1 MRRWLL
7 VGLLLGGSALQA
19 VAQPDAAPGQA
30 GVLASDRPLATPSR
44 DVDVTYETPTNAPAD
59 PQQDHAK
66 PAMFRQRL
74 RWLQSE
80 QRMRIDPGGGSLYM
94 LTDYRAHTLSIVNLA
109 AGAVLDAPAPAGS
122 ALAPGGSQD
131 VAFAKVGV
139 SQVAGVACQ
148 NWRLGPD
155 APGAVI
161 ACITADGVTLRVATA
176 QRLLAQAVSV
186 AYVPQDPALFDHP
199 KGLRQ
204 FEPPTSR

>member
-1 MRRWLL
+1 MRSWLL
-7 VGLLLGGSALQA
+7 AGLLLAGSAQA
-19 VAQPDAAPGQA
+19 VVAQT
-30 GVLASDRPLATPSR
+30 VDRPLATPSR
-44 DVDVTYETPTNAPAD
+44 DVDVEYETPTNAPAD
-59 PQQDHAK
+59 PQQDHAA
-66 PAMFRQRL
+66 PVMFRQRL

-80 QRMRIDPGGGSLYM
+80 QRMRIDPSAGSLYM
-94 LTDYRAHTLSIVNLA
+94 LTDYRTHMISIVNLA

-122 ALAPGGSQD
+122 ALAPGGSRD
-131 VAFAKVGV
+131 VVFARLDAG
-139 SQVAGVACQ
+139 QVAGLACQ

-186 AYVPQDPALFDHP
+186 AYAPQEPALFDRP

-204 FEPPTSR
+204 ITPPPSQ